1 MDVKIK
7 LSELLK
13 DLADRRK
20 RITNISRLNEEE
32 LKQLLDKCS
41 SSSFNM
47 FVMDKNG
54 NIDVRTDIKVPFDTL
69 DEEDIISYSRTFIMD
84 DTIIT
89 LYYIKFNYIW
99 KEPINNRS
107 DCESSV
113 SCMSFLDNQ
122 QGCCFASF
130 KYCELYM

>member
-20 RITNISRLNEEE
+20 HITNISRLNEEE

-54 NIDVRTDIKVPFDTL
+54 NIDVRTDIKVPFDML

-84 DTIIT
+84 DTIIDVSKDNKKLSKLLNT
-89 LYYIKFNYIW
+89 IKTAFIN
-99 KEPINNRS
+99 KEKNFSI
-107 DCESSV
+107 CV
-113 SCMSFLDNQ
+113 
-122 QGCCFASF
+122 
-130 KYCELYM
+130 